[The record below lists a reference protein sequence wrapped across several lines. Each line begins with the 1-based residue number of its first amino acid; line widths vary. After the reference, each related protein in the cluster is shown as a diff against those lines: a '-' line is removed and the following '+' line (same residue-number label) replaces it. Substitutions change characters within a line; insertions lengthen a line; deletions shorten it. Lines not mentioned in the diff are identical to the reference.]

1 MGTLSL
7 PKDQAIAIALER
19 HAAGES
25 LRDIA
30 PSLGISHVRLRA
42 ILLGDVPDAYKA
54 AQQDALVERIAEA
67 DELMHNSTALT
78 DDGTVDTARSSIN
91 IARAREIGKFA
102 RWDAERR
109 LPHLFGAKS
118 ETAVGVT
125 ITIARSVAH
134 TPAIEH
140 VQDLQVDGSG

>member
-1 MGTLSL
+1 MAFS
-7 PKDQAIAIALER
+7 QEIA
-19 HAAGES
+19 
-25 LRDIA
+25 DK
-30 PSLGISHVRLRA
+30 VC
-42 ILLGDVPDAYKA
+42 
-54 AQQDALVERIAEA
+54 ERIAQGEPLRQICRD
-67 DELMHNSTALT
+67 DEMPAWR
-78 DDGTVDTARSSIN
+78 TVYDWLDAEPEFAAR

-125 ITIARSVAH
+125 ITIARSVAQ

-140 VQDLQVDGSG
+140 AQDVQADGSG